1 MPPIFWS
8 EFFSHK
14 TNSPKMARKLTV
26 LMCGAL
32 ALIFLA
38 SGCGMFSYG
47 QPARSGKSYVING
60 KRYYILATAEGYK
73 EKGLASWYGDPFHG
87 RRTASGEI
95 YNKYELSAA
104 HKTLPLK
111 TWVEVKNLKNNKTM
125 YIRVNDR
132 GPFIAGRVIDLSQA
146 AAIELGVY
154 RPGTAPVIVTA
165 VPAAKAKRL
174 AQSYAKE
181 QAKKISASKG
191 NVLK

>member
-1 MPPIFWS
+1 
-8 EFFSHK
+8 
-14 TNSPKMARKLTV
+14 MARKLTV